1 MEIIFVLWKYTFI
14 QCESKKNRSL
24 DKQLNDIISNSK
36 ENIIKHKFSCLKSE
50 DFNHLSTS

>member
-36 ENIIKHKFSCLKSE
+36 ENIIKHKFSCLKSK